1 MKKLLWVSAI
11 CGLSV
16 ITGCN
21 RGDTGYTNGE
31 ETRLFE
37 ESVKLLKLYTDSL
50 SQAKDTALIDGLMIR
65 FREKLDRINNSV
77 PPETDMHL
85 SEGQN
90 DTLASMTRSLLD
102 ARLKSMRIAS
112 GKELTDSVTS
122 DSINASRSSYNQ
134 NQE

>member
-11 CGLSV
+11 CGLSF
-16 ITGCN
+16 IIGCN
-21 RGDTGYTNGE
+21 SVDTGNINGE

-50 SQAKDTALIDGLMIR
+50 SQAKDTALIDGLMTR

-90 DTLASMTRSLLD
+90 DTLAYMTRNLLD